1 MKRSEVQVLLGP
13 RMNAKAN
20 VQWGLSSVGR
30 APALQAGGQG
40 FDPPSLHPA
49 RETLQKW
56 RVFPLTFI
64 SLMPMPTSSRVR
76 FGDMQNHE
84 DGFIAE
90 YDSGVCTACG
100 FPIQAGQRIATSW
113 GGRVTRYHHVL
124 PCPGSAP
131 IVCSICGGNWWK
143 CSCP

>member
-1 MKRSEVQVLLGP
+1 MPPGNGRHFCLRRLGGVAQP
-13 RMNAKAN
+13 VAKSLITSKILNAPC
-20 VQWGLSSVGR
+20 S
-30 APALQAGGQG
+30 ALA
-40 FDPPSLHPA
+40 SLHPA

-64 SLMPMPTSSRVR
+64 SLMPMPTSRRVR

-100 FPIQAGQRIATSW
+100 LPIQAGQRIATSW